1 MKYKAVISDLDGTLL
16 NSKHTVSDYTKEVVR
31 NLSEKGIKFFIATGR
46 HYLDIVHLRG
56 KMNLDTFFIT
66 SNGARV
72 HDSEGRV
79 ILKHNIDKKTAAEI
93 LSLEVDESIFVNIYK
108 DDKWFISKENEML
121 KDFHSESDFFYNLID
136 FSNMGDCEPMKI
148 FYLCEEEELLISLHN
163 RLEENFGDRVN
174 ITFSTPNC
182 LEIMKKGVSKGATI
196 TEIMDI
202 EGISLEAAIAFGDGL
217 NDYEMLKLVGKGLI
231 MGNAHT
237 KLKEALPENEVIG
250 SNDEHSV
257 AEYIKNTF
265 FEKLIS

>member
-46 HYLDIVHLRG
+46 HYLDIVHLRE

-93 LSLEVDESIFVNIYK
+93 LSLELDESIFVNIYK

-121 KDFHSESDFFYNLID
+121 KDFHSESDFFYNLTD
-136 FSNMGDCEPMKI
+136 FSNIGDCEPMKI
-148 FYLCEEEELLISLHN
+148 FYLCEEEELLISLHK

-182 LEIMKKGVSKGATI
+182 LEIMKKGVSKGVAI
-196 TEIMDI
+196 TEIMGI

-217 NDYEMLKLVGKGLI
+217 NDYEMLKVSWKRAHNGKCPHKVKRSFAG
-231 MGNAHT
+231 
-237 KLKEALPENEVIG
+237 K
-250 SNDEHSV
+250 
-257 AEYIKNTF
+257 
-265 FEKLIS
+265 